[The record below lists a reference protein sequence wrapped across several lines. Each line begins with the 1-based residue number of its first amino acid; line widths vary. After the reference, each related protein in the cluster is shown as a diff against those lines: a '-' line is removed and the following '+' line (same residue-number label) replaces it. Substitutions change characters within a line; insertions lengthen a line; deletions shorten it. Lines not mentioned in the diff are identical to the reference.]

1 MTLKGDDRRK
11 SFIPKLFATGEKKG
25 RALKEDLYDATV
37 PESQTQTTPS
47 RLEQLNCTGLA
58 SPMTSASEIQN
69 FRFFVATWNVGG
81 KAPHN
86 GLNLD
91 KFLRV
96 EEESDIYVLGFQE
109 IVPLNAGNVLVIED
123 NQPAAKWLA
132 LINQAL
138 NKPPEQNRSSC
149 SSTPSDYNVS
159 FTSQASSTG
168 PLVSRDSKPS
178 SSKLFFHK
186 PSLKT
191 ISKNFRTEERRRLKT
206 CNCVSDLERKNSKDS
221 CFRCQQTYVSEE
233 DSSSEEDDGS
243 NNFVGTN
250 DASFTG
256 ANQMKYGL
264 VASKQMVGIFFT
276 IWAKSE
282 LVQHVGHM
290 KVSCMGRGIMGY
302 LGNKGC
308 ISVSM
313 SFHQTSFCFVCSHL
327 ASGEKEG
334 YELRRNYDVVEILK
348 NTQFPRICKVP
359 GRRNP
364 EKILEH
370 DRIIWLG
377 DLNYRIALTYS
388 ETRKLLEENDWDALL
403 EKDQLKNEREAG
415 RVFKG
420 WKEGKIY
427 FPPTYKYSN
436 NSDVYAGETITSK
449 KKRRTPAWCDRILWH
464 GDGIEQITYIRGESK
479 FSDHRPVCATF
490 VVAVD
495 TLEGRSKNG
504 SVSSNI
510 KIEELL
516 HPSIRY
522 LEINDLYQSN
532 SQSYVQNNSSS
543 YL

>member
-1 MTLKGDDRRK
+1 
-11 SFIPKLFATGEKKG
+11 
-25 RALKEDLYDATV
+25 
-37 PESQTQTTPS
+37 
-47 RLEQLNCTGLA
+47 
-58 SPMTSASEIQN
+58 MTSASEIQN

-81 KAPHN
+81 KAPHS

-91 KFLRV
+91 KFLCV

-138 NKPPEQNRSSC
+138 NKPPEPNRSSC
-149 SSTPSDYNVS
+149 SRTPSDYNVS
-159 FTSQASSTG
+159 FTSQASSTR
-168 PLVSRDSKPS
+168 PLVSKDSKPS

-191 ISKNFRTEERRRLKT
+191 ISKNFRTEGRRRLKT
-206 CNCVSDLERKNSKDS
+206 CNCISELERKNSKES

-243 NNFVGTN
+243 NNFVATN

-348 NTQFPRICKVP
+348 NTQFPRICKIP

-388 ETRKLLEENDWDALL
+388 ETKKLLEENDWDALL

-415 RVFKG
+415 RVFKD

-464 GDGIEQITYIRGESK
+464 GDGIEQLTYIRGESR

-490 VVAVD
+490 VVVVE

-504 SVSSNI
+504 SVSSDI
-510 KIEELL
+510 KIEFEELL

-522 LEINDLYQSN
+522 LELNDTYQNN
-532 SQSYVQNNSSS
+532 SQSYVRNNRSG